1 MNSMMA
7 QWEEER
13 RIMNDW
19 MAAQDQVIVDLKK
32 IIESLASN
40 AAMSNTSAAQDTKSP
55 SVMGARYSATSQ
67 LG

>member
-1 MNSMMA
+1 
-7 QWEEER
+7 
-13 RIMNDW
+13 MNDW

-40 AAMSNTSAAQDTKSP
+40 AAMGNTSAAQDTKSP
-55 SVMGARYSATSQ
+55 SVMGVRYSATSQ